1 MLFSMWLI
9 VKTLKKIQQQ
19 TKLLNVLFLQLK
31 KKYKTQTQNSI
42 TNLQKQKKKKCKN

>member
-1 MLFSMWLI
+1 MWLI

-31 KKYKTQTQNSI
+31 KKKYKTQTQNSM
-42 TNLQKQKKKKCKN
+42 TNLQKQKTKM